1 MRRRCRGRLS
11 GGGSGVGVG
20 GVGGGGPE
28 EEARFGFGG
37 GGRFRGRH
45 HVFAAPPPAAP
56 LLRAP
61 DDDALYETA
70 DAERL
75 RDAPDSER

>member
-1 MRRRCRGRLS
+1 MFAPSTSPALLPHGALP
-11 GGGSGVGVG
+11 GHALAVGAHG
-20 GVGGGGPE
+20 
-28 EEARFGFGG
+28 A
-37 GGRFRGRH
+37 
-45 HVFAAPPPAAP
+45 HVAHGAHGAHRAP
-56 LLRAP
+56 P

>member
-1 MRRRCRGRLS
+1 MFPGA
-11 GGGSGVGVG
+11 GGAGAGQAGAGALLAHVVHTHS
-20 GVGGGGPE
+20 PH
-28 EEARFGFGG
+28 AR
-37 GGRFRGRH
+37 
-45 HVFAAPPPAAP
+45 AP
-56 LLRAP
+56 P

>member
-1 MRRRCRGRLS
+1 MA
-11 GGGSGVGVG
+11 GG
-20 GVGGGGPE
+20 E
-28 EEARFGFGG
+28 EEPRFAGYP
-37 GGRFRGRH
+37 RFRGAGRH
-45 HVFAAPPPAAP
+45 HAGAFAAGAGGAP
-56 LLRAP
+56 LLHAPHLPAHRAPP